1 MKLSNRLYGVLFLGL
16 LSASAL
22 YSQDKNL
29 ERANKLYSSFA
40 YIDAINIYER
50 IARKGFENQELLE
63 RLGNSYYFNADY
75 RNALVWYEKLFTNAA
90 YEVKQP
96 EYYYRYAQ
104 ALKSAERYEESDA
117 MMSRF
122 VALTGEDSRG
132 IIFEENRNYQ
142 EIIARNSGRMDLH
155 LVGINTEHS
164 EYGTAF
170 YGDKVIFAASN
181 NSIFKPTSYWTGE
194 TFYNL
199 YEARRDSIALSKKS
213 EFSSVLSTKFNES
226 TAVFTA
232 DGNTVYFTRNNYI
245 NKKIGMDSDNAILL
259 KILKSTKDANGRWS
273 KPVELPFNSN
283 VYSVAHPALS
293 PDEKYLYFASN
304 MRGSHG
310 ASDIFRVEILAN
322 GGYGKPENLGANINT
337 DGRESF
343 PFISKNNVL
352 YFSSDGFPG
361 LGGLDIFA
369 AQIRP
374 DGSLGRAINI
384 GRPANSP
391 DDDFCYVIDS
401 DTRVGFLTSN
411 RPGGV
416 GKDDI
421 YSFYERIPL
430 AFSCLKAM
438 RGVVKDA
445 HTQEVLPD
453 ASLTLSGHDFEVLDS
468 IQSGQ
473 NGAFAFSKEVDCYK
487 PHYYVK
493 GAKEGYETAEV
504 KVVSE
509 SGKDLYCEVLL
520 TPRVIEVATGDDL
533 AKVFKI
539 ENIYFDFDKSNIRYD
554 ASVQLAKILEVMQ
567 EYPKMKIDVRSHT
580 DSRGS
585 DSYNM
590 ALSDRRVKSTIK
602 WLIANGISA
611 DRLTGRGY
619 GESQLTNHCSNGV
632 DCTKEQ
638 HQANRRSEFIIVSM
652 E

>member
-1 MKLSNRLYGVLFLGL
+1 MKLSYRLYSVLFLGL
-16 LSASAL
+16 LCFSGSYA
-22 YSQDKNL
+22 QNKDFEK
-29 ERANKLYSSFA
+29 ANKLYNSFA
-40 YIDAINIYER
+40 YVDAISIYER

-75 RNALVWYEKLFTNAA
+75 RNALVWYEKLFGNSE
-90 YEVKQP
+90 YEVSKP

-104 ALKSAERYEESDA
+104 SLKSAERYEESDA
-117 MMSRF
+117 MMNRF
-122 VALTGEDSRG
+122 IALTEEDNRG
-132 IIFEENRNYQ
+132 TIFEENRNYQ
-142 EIIARNSGRMDLH
+142 QVIAKNSGRMDLH
-155 LVGINTEHS
+155 LVDINTEYS

-170 YGDKVIFAASN
+170 YGDKVVFAASN
-181 NSIFKPTSYWTGE
+181 NSLFKPTSYWTGE

-245 NKKIGMDSDNAILL
+245 NKKVGMDSDNAILL

-304 MRGSHG
+304 MRGSRG
-310 ASDIFRVEILAN
+310 ASDIFRVEILSG
-322 GGYGKPENLGANINT
+322 GGYGKPENLGENVNT

-352 YFSSDGFPG
+352 YFASDGFPG

-374 DGSLGRAINI
+374 DGSLGKAVNV

-411 RPGGV
+411 RSGGV

-421 YSFYERIPL
+421 YSFYERVPL
-430 AFSCLKAM
+430 MFSCTKLM

-445 HTQEVLPD
+445 HTQAVLSD
-453 ASLTLSGHDFEVLDS
+453 ASLTLSGVDFEALDS
-468 IQSGQ
+468 IQSAQDGTF
-473 NGAFAFSKEVDCYK
+473 AFAKEVDCYK
-487 PHYYVK
+487 PYYYVK

-504 KVVSE
+504 KVLSQTD
-509 SGKDLYCEVLL
+509 KDFYCEVLL
-520 TPRVIEVATGDDL
+520 TPRVIQVTQGDDL

-567 EYPKMKIDVRSHT
+567 EYPNMKIDVRSHT

-602 WLIANGISA
+602 WLIA
-611 DRLTGRGY
+611 
-619 GESQLTNHCSNGV
+619 
-632 DCTKEQ
+632 
-638 HQANRRSEFIIVSM
+638 
-652 E
+652 

>member
-1 MKLSNRLYGVLFLGL
+1 
-16 LSASAL
+16 
-22 YSQDKNL
+22 
-29 ERANKLYSSFA
+29 
-40 YIDAINIYER
+40 
-50 IARKGFENQELLE
+50 
-63 RLGNSYYFNADY
+63 
-75 RNALVWYEKLFTNAA
+75 
-90 YEVKQP
+90 
-96 EYYYRYAQ
+96 
-104 ALKSAERYEESDA
+104 
-117 MMSRF
+117 
-122 VALTGEDSRG
+122 
-132 IIFEENRNYQ
+132 
-142 EIIARNSGRMDLH
+142 
-155 LVGINTEHS
+155 
-164 EYGTAF
+164 
-170 YGDKVIFAASN
+170 
-181 NSIFKPTSYWTGE
+181 
-194 TFYNL
+194 
-199 YEARRDSIALSKKS
+199 
-213 EFSSVLSTKFNES
+213 
-226 TAVFTA
+226 
-232 DGNTVYFTRNNYI
+232 
-245 NKKIGMDSDNAILL
+245 
-259 KILKSTKDANGRWS
+259 
-273 KPVELPFNSN
+273 N

-304 MRGSHG
+304 MRGSRG
-310 ASDIFRVEILAN
+310 ASDIFRVEILSG
-322 GGYGKPENLGANINT
+322 GGYGKPENLGENVNT

-352 YFSSDGFPG
+352 YFASDGFPG

-374 DGSLGRAINI
+374 DGSLGKAVNV

-411 RPGGV
+411 RSGGV

-421 YSFYERIPL
+421 YSFYERVPL
-430 AFSCLKAM
+430 YFSCTKLM

-445 HTQEVLPD
+445 HTQAVLSD
-453 ASLTLSGHDFEVLDS
+453 ASLTLSGVDFEALDS
-468 IQSGQ
+468 IQSAQDGTF
-473 NGAFAFSKEVDCYK
+473 AFAKEVDCYK
-487 PHYYVK
+487 PYYYVK

-504 KVVSE
+504 KVLSQTD
-509 SGKDLYCEVLL
+509 KDFYCEVLL
-520 TPRVIEVATGDDL
+520 TPRVIQVTQGDDL

-632 DCTKEQ
+632 DCSKEE

>member
-1 MKLSNRLYGVLFLGL
+1 MFFGL
-16 LSASAL
+16 LCFSGSYA
-22 YSQDKNL
+22 QNKDL
-29 ERANKLYSSFA
+29 EKANKLYNSFA
-40 YIDAINIYER
+40 YVDAISIYER

-75 RNALVWYEKLFTNAA
+75 RNALVWYEKLFGNSE
-90 YEVKQP
+90 YEVSKP

-104 ALKSAERYEESDA
+104 SLKSAERYEESDA
-117 MMSRF
+117 MMNRF
-122 VALTGEDSRG
+122 IALTEEDNRG
-132 IIFEENRNYQ
+132 TIFEENRNYQ
-142 EIIARNSGRMDLH
+142 QVIAKNSGRMDLH
-155 LVGINTEHS
+155 LVDINTEYS

-170 YGDKVIFAASN
+170 YGDKVVFAASN
-181 NSIFKPTSYWTGE
+181 NSLFKPTSYWTGE

-199 YEARRDSIALSKKS
+199 YEARRDSIVLSKKS

-245 NKKIGMDSDNAILL
+245 NKKVGMDSDNAILL

-304 MRGSHG
+304 MRGSRG
-310 ASDIFRVEILAN
+310 ASDIFRVEILSG
-322 GGYGKPENLGANINT
+322 GGYGKPENLGENVNT

-352 YFSSDGFPG
+352 YFASDGFPG

-374 DGSLGRAINI
+374 DGSLGKSVNV

-411 RPGGV
+411 RSGGV

-421 YSFYERIPL
+421 YSFYERVPL
-430 AFSCLKAM
+430 TFSCTKLM
-438 RGVVKDA
+438 HGVVKDA
-445 HTQEVLPD
+445 HTQAVLSD
-453 ASLTLSGHDFEVLDS
+453 ASLTLSGVDFEALDS
-468 IQSGQ
+468 IQSAQDGTF
-473 NGAFAFSKEVDCYK
+473 AFAKEVDCYK
-487 PHYYVK
+487 PYYYVK

-504 KVVSE
+504 KVLSQTD
-509 SGKDLYCEVLL
+509 KDFYCEVLL
-520 TPRVIEVATGDDL
+520 TPRVIQVTQGDDL

-602 WLIANGISA
+602 WLIAKGISA

-632 DCTKEQ
+632 DCSKEE

>member
-1 MKLSNRLYGVLFLGL
+1 MKLSYRLYSVLFLGL
-16 LSASAL
+16 LCFSGSYA
-22 YSQDKNL
+22 QNKDL
-29 ERANKLYSSFA
+29 EKANKLYNSFA
-40 YIDAINIYER
+40 YVDAISIYER

-75 RNALVWYEKLFTNAA
+75 RNALVWYEKLFGNSE
-90 YEVKQP
+90 YEVSKP

-104 ALKSAERYEESDA
+104 SLKSAERYEESDA
-117 MMSRF
+117 MMNRF
-122 VALTGEDSRG
+122 IALTEEDNRG
-132 IIFEENRNYQ
+132 TIFEENRNYQ
-142 EIIARNSGRMDLH
+142 QVIAKNSGRMDLH
-155 LVGINTEHS
+155 LVDINTEYS

-170 YGDKVIFAASN
+170 YGDKVVFAASN
-181 NSIFKPTSYWTGE
+181 NSLFKPTSYWTGE

-245 NKKIGMDSDNAILL
+245 NKKVGMDSDNAILL

-304 MRGSHG
+304 MRGSRG
-310 ASDIFRVEILAN
+310 ASDIFRVEILSG
-322 GGYGKPENLGANINT
+322 GGYGKPENLGENVNT

-352 YFSSDGFPG
+352 YFASDGFPG

-374 DGSLGRAINI
+374 DGSLGKSVNV

-411 RPGGV
+411 RSGGV

-421 YSFYERIPL
+421 YSFYERVPL
-430 AFSCLKAM
+430 TFSCTKLM

-445 HTQEVLPD
+445 HTQAVLSD
-453 ASLTLSGHDFEVLDS
+453 ASLTLSGVDFEALDS
-468 IQSGQ
+468 IQSAQDGTFT
-473 NGAFAFSKEVDCYK
+473 FAKEVDCYK
-487 PHYYVK
+487 PYYYVK

-504 KVVSE
+504 KVLSQTD
-509 SGKDLYCEVLL
+509 KDFYCEVLL
-520 TPRVIEVATGDDL
+520 TPRVIQVTQGDDL

-567 EYPKMKIDVRSHT
+567 EYPNMKIDVRSHT

-590 ALSDRRVKSTIK
+590 ALSDRRVKSTIA

-632 DCTKEQ
+632 DCSKEE

>member
-1 MKLSNRLYGVLFLGL
+1 
-16 LSASAL
+16 
-22 YSQDKNL
+22 
-29 ERANKLYSSFA
+29 
-40 YIDAINIYER
+40 
-50 IARKGFENQELLE
+50 
-63 RLGNSYYFNADY
+63 
-75 RNALVWYEKLFTNAA
+75 
-90 YEVKQP
+90 
-96 EYYYRYAQ
+96 
-104 ALKSAERYEESDA
+104 
-117 MMSRF
+117 
-122 VALTGEDSRG
+122 
-132 IIFEENRNYQ
+132 RNYQ
-142 EIIARNSGRMDLH
+142 QVIAKNSGRMDLH
-155 LVGINTEHS
+155 LVDINTEYS

-170 YGDKVIFAASN
+170 YGDKVVFAASN
-181 NSIFKPTSYWTGE
+181 NSLFKPTSYWTGE

-245 NKKIGMDSDNAILL
+245 NKKVGMDSDNAILL

-304 MRGSHG
+304 MRGSRG
-310 ASDIFRVEILAN
+310 ASDIFRVEILSG
-322 GGYGKPENLGANINT
+322 GGYGKPENLGENVNT

-352 YFSSDGFPG
+352 YFASDGFPG

-374 DGSLGRAINI
+374 DGSLGKAVNV

-411 RPGGV
+411 RSGGV

-421 YSFYERIPL
+421 YSFYERVPL
-430 AFSCLKAM
+430 TFSCTKLM

-445 HTQEVLPD
+445 HTQAVLSD
-453 ASLTLSGHDFEVLDS
+453 ASLTLSGVDFEALDS
-468 IQSGQ
+468 IQSAQDGTF
-473 NGAFAFSKEVDCYK
+473 AFAKEVDCYK
-487 PHYYVK
+487 PYYYVK

-504 KVVSE
+504 KVLSE

-520 TPRVIEVATGDDL
+520 TPRVIQVTQGDDL

-554 ASVQLAKILEVMQ
+554 ASVQLAKILEVMH

-632 DCTKEQ
+632 DCSKEE

>member
-1 MKLSNRLYGVLFLGL
+1 MKLSYRLYSVLFFGL
-16 LSASAL
+16 LCFSGSYA
-22 YSQDKNL
+22 QNKDL
-29 ERANKLYSSFA
+29 EKANKLYNSFA
-40 YIDAINIYER
+40 YVDAISIYER

-75 RNALVWYEKLFTNAA
+75 RNALVWYEKLFGNSE
-90 YEVKQP
+90 YEVSKP

-104 ALKSAERYEESDA
+104 SLKSAERYEESDA
-117 MMSRF
+117 MMNRF
-122 VALTGEDSRG
+122 IALTEEDNRG
-132 IIFEENRNYQ
+132 TIFEENRNYQ
-142 EIIARNSGRMDLH
+142 QVIAKNSGRMDLH
-155 LVGINTEHS
+155 LVDINTEYS

-170 YGDKVIFAASN
+170 YGDKVVFAASN
-181 NSIFKPTSYWTGE
+181 NSLFKPTSYWTGE

-199 YEARRDSIALSKKS
+199 YEARRDSIVLSKKS

-245 NKKIGMDSDNAILL
+245 NKKVGMDSDNAILL

-304 MRGSHG
+304 MRGSRG
-310 ASDIFRVEILAN
+310 ASDIFRVEILSG
-322 GGYGKPENLGANINT
+322 GGYGKPENLGENVNT

-352 YFSSDGFPG
+352 YFASDGFPG

-374 DGSLGRAINI
+374 DGSLGKSVNV

-411 RPGGV
+411 RSGGV

-421 YSFYERIPL
+421 YSFYERVPL
-430 AFSCLKAM
+430 TFSCTKLM
-438 RGVVKDA
+438 HGVVKDA
-445 HTQEVLPD
+445 HTQAVLSD
-453 ASLTLSGHDFEVLDS
+453 ASLTLSGVDFEALDS
-468 IQSGQ
+468 IQSAQDGTF
-473 NGAFAFSKEVDCYK
+473 AFAKEVDCYK
-487 PHYYVK
+487 PYYYVK

-504 KVVSE
+504 KVLSQTD
-509 SGKDLYCEVLL
+509 KDFYCEVLL
-520 TPRVIEVATGDDL
+520 TPRVIQVTQGDDL

-602 WLIANGISA
+602 WLIAKGISA

-632 DCTKEQ
+632 DCSKEE

>member
-1 MKLSNRLYGVLFLGL
+1 MKLSYRLYSVLFLGL
-16 LSASAL
+16 LCFSGSYA
-22 YSQDKNL
+22 QNKDL
-29 ERANKLYSSFA
+29 EKANKLYNSFA
-40 YIDAINIYER
+40 YVDAISIYER

-75 RNALVWYEKLFTNAA
+75 RNALVWYEKLFGNSE
-90 YEVKQP
+90 YEVSKP

-104 ALKSAERYEESDA
+104 SLKSAERYEESDA
-117 MMSRF
+117 MMNRF
-122 VALTGEDSRG
+122 IALTEEDNRG
-132 IIFEENRNYQ
+132 TIFEENRNYQ
-142 EIIARNSGRMDLH
+142 QVIAKNSGRMDLH
-155 LVGINTEHS
+155 LVDINTEYS

-170 YGDKVIFAASN
+170 YGDKVVFAASN
-181 NSIFKPTSYWTGE
+181 NSLFKPTSYWTGE

-199 YEARRDSIALSKKS
+199 YEAHRDSIALSKKS

-245 NKKIGMDSDNAILL
+245 NKKVGMDSDNAILL

-304 MRGSHG
+304 MRGSRG
-310 ASDIFRVEILAN
+310 ASDIFRVEILSG
-322 GGYGKPENLGANINT
+322 GGYGKPENLGENVNT

-352 YFSSDGFPG
+352 YFASDGFPG

-374 DGSLGRAINI
+374 DGSLGKAVNV

-411 RPGGV
+411 RSGGV

-421 YSFYERIPL
+421 YSFYERVPL
-430 AFSCLKAM
+430 TFSCTKLM

-445 HTQEVLPD
+445 HTQAVLSD
-453 ASLTLSGHDFEVLDS
+453 ASLTLSGVDFEALDS
-468 IQSGQ
+468 IQSAQDGTF
-473 NGAFAFSKEVDCYK
+473 AFAKEVDCYK
-487 PHYYVK
+487 PYYYVK

-504 KVVSE
+504 KVLSQRD
-509 SGKDLYCEVLL
+509 KDFYCEVLL
-520 TPRVIEVATGDDL
+520 TPRVIQVTQGDDL

-632 DCTKEQ
+632 DCSKEE

>member
-1 MKLSNRLYGVLFLGL
+1 MKLSYRLYSVLFLGL
-16 LSASAL
+16 LCFSGSYA
-22 YSQDKNL
+22 QNKDL
-29 ERANKLYSSFA
+29 EKANKLYNSFA
-40 YIDAINIYER
+40 YVDAISIYER

-75 RNALVWYEKLFTNAA
+75 RNALVWYEKLFSNSE
-90 YEVKQP
+90 YEVSKP

-104 ALKSAERYEESDA
+104 SLKSAERYEESDA
-117 MMSRF
+117 MMNRF
-122 VALTGEDSRG
+122 IALTEEDNRG
-132 IIFEENRNYQ
+132 TIFEENRNYQ
-142 EIIARNSGRMDLH
+142 QVIAKNSGRMDLH
-155 LVGINTEHS
+155 LVDINTEYS

-170 YGDKVIFAASN
+170 YGDKVVFAASN
-181 NSIFKPTSYWTGE
+181 NSLFKPTSYWTGE

-245 NKKIGMDSDNAILL
+245 NKKVGMDSDNAILL

-304 MRGSHG
+304 MRGSRG
-310 ASDIFRVEILAN
+310 ASDIFRVEILSG
-322 GGYGKPENLGANINT
+322 GGYGKPENLGENVNT

-352 YFSSDGFPG
+352 YFASDGFPG

-374 DGSLGRAINI
+374 DGSLGKAVNV

-411 RPGGV
+411 RSGGV

-421 YSFYERIPL
+421 YSFYERVPL
-430 AFSCLKAM
+430 TFSCTKLM

-445 HTQEVLPD
+445 HTQAVLSD
-453 ASLTLSGHDFEVLDS
+453 ASLTLSGVDFEALDS
-468 IQSGQ
+468 IQSAQDGTF
-473 NGAFAFSKEVDCYK
+473 AFAKEVDCYK
-487 PHYYVK
+487 PYYYVK

-504 KVVSE
+504 KVLSQTD
-509 SGKDLYCEVLL
+509 KDFYCEVLL
-520 TPRVIEVATGDDL
+520 TPRVIQVTQGDDL

-611 DRLTGRGY
+611 
-619 GESQLTNHCSNGV
+619 
-632 DCTKEQ
+632 
-638 HQANRRSEFIIVSM
+638 
-652 E
+652 